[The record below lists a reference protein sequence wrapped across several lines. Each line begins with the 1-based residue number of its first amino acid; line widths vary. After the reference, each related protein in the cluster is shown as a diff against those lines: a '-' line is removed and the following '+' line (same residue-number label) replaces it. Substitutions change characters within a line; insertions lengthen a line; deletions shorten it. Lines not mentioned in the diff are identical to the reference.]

1 MRLGVVDESRTAE
14 SREFV
19 SVLTENQTFRLA
31 GVYPTSGALAQALG
45 SGQRAE
51 VPTETAR
58 DARRPPGGA
67 VHCRPGPW
75 TTF

>member
-1 MRLGVVDESRTAE
+1 MDGSRPAE

-19 SVLTENQTFRLA
+19 SVLMEDQTFRLA
-31 GVYPTSGALAQALG
+31 GIYPTSGALTQALG
-45 SGQRAE
+45 SGQWVE